1 MTHQAGKT
9 LCPKKDKTIYLVLRN
24 QTVKRFLPFRRRFA
38 NTRLPPTVE
47 LRLRKPCTRF
57 LLTLLG

>member
-1 MTHQAGKT
+1 
-9 LCPKKDKTIYLVLRN
+9 VLEVFCD
-24 QTVKRFLPFRRRFA
+24 QTVKRFLPFRLRFA

-57 LLTLLG
+57 LLMLLGWKVLFIDLS